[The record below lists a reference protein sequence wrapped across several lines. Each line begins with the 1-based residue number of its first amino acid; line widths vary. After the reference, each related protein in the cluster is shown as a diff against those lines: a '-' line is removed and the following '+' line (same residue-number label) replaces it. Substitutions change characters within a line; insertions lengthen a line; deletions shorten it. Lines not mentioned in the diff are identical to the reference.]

1 VVLEMVVPL
10 VMVVQ
15 LGHALYP
22 FLQVLQALPLVVLE
36 VLLVL
41 SLVPPFLQEFF
52 QV

>member
-22 FLQVLQALPLVVLE
+22 FLQVLQALPLVVL
-36 VLLVL
+36 VV
-41 SLVPPFLQEFF
+41 LQELF